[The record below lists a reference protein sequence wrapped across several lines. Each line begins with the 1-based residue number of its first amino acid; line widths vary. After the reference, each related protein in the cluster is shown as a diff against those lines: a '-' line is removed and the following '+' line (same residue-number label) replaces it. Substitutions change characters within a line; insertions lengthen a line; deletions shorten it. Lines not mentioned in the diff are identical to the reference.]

1 MAHTWLPSGT
11 AVLAATVRK
20 PTWAHSNRES
30 GCQWLQQSLWK
41 SAGLDGQRAVPQT
54 KMKTPSDLHGATKV
68 RSSRKFRRS
77 RAWPCW
83 KYLVGRPW
91 TSPLRDID
99 VQQEWHWSKE
109 GGGPEWPP
117 PQLPHSCRTK
127 AIHQP
132 FKSPNLLAQDHQMEG
147 RTFFKEQLRPR
158 HSSKS
163 QDFPLRHIQDYLLM
177 CPHHHKDTP
186 APTAAFSPLSG
197 LSFCFVNRILKIEYN
212 KFHAWQLT
220 AAKDGAPEM
229 HLFIYWGWGGR
240 W

>member
-54 KMKTPSDLHGATKV
+54 KMKTPSDLHGATRV

-91 TSPLRDID
+91 TSPGETSMCSRNGTDLRRVGAPSDLHPSCHTAAGQKPFINPSSH
-99 VQQEWHWSKE
+99 QTCWLKTTKWK
-109 GGGPEWPP
+109 GG
-117 PQLPHSCRTK
+117 H
-127 AIHQP
+127 
-132 FKSPNLLAQDHQMEG
+132 F
-147 RTFFKEQLRPR
+147 
-158 HSSKS
+158 SKS
-163 QDFPLRHIQDYLLM
+163 
-177 CPHHHKDTP
+177 
-186 APTAAFSPLSG
+186 
-197 LSFCFVNRILKIEYN
+197 N
-212 KFHAWQLT
+212 
-220 AAKDGAPEM
+220 
-229 HLFIYWGWGGR
+229 
-240 W
+240 